1 VDGVAVSVTWLVE
14 VYTDDPECDPP
25 RGPQEPM
32 GVLRFDGELHDD
44 VRAKAARVAI
54 ALDEMGHWT
63 RMREEGT

>member
-1 VDGVAVSVTWLVE
+1 MTTWLVE
-14 VYTDDPECDPP
+14 VYTDDPDCDPP

-44 VRAKAARVAI
+44 AKDKAARVAC

-63 RMREEGT
+63 RMMEEGT